1 VTFLFVARGEAAKGL
16 HHGLRAWRDAGAAE
30 SARLVLCGQIEPAFR
45 ERFGDLLA
53 QPGVE
58 ERGFVADMAPLMRDA
73 DVLLLPSLNEGSA
86 LVTFE
91 AQASGCVLAVSDA
104 TGAPAEHDV
113 HGLIHPAGDEAVLT
127 EHVRALATDRAL
139 LARLRE
145 RVVAERERLSW
156 DAAAGGLAAAYEA
169 AASARRRRRE
179 TRG

>member
-1 VTFLFVARGEAAKGL
+1 
-16 HHGLRAWRDAGAAE
+16 
-30 SARLVLCGQIEPAFR
+30 
-45 ERFGDLLA
+45 
-53 QPGVE
+53 VE
-58 ERGFVADMAPLMRDA
+58 ERGFVSDMAPLMRDA

-145 RVVAERERLSW
+145 HVLADRERLSW
-156 DAAAGGLAAAYEA
+156 DAAAGGLRDAYEA
-169 AASARRRRRE
+169 AISSRRRRR
-179 TRG
+179 TRS